1 MRGANGHAGD
11 GYGWL
16 LDEVAVIAAAHREE
30 SELGAAAFVTHA
42 VLSPLPR
49 SARAAA
55 RLRRWSDG
63 CAPEPASVFRKSLGD
78 IEGAASFGR
87 RLVLHEGF
95 RVDPAQEAAEDLE
108 RLRGALGPRLRAN
121 SRDLWLRW
129 GAKTTFRQRCAEL
142 LGSAALPPGSAY
154 TVDSAVGLASFAER
168 IGTCAQPRVVKFPG
182 TGGTGNVVLRGGE
195 EFRPALLDRCAD
207 GPDGTLPDGPVD
219 VVVETWLPWRV
230 SVSVSY
236 LIVPE
241 VGCVF
246 LAACEQVVDWSR
258 ATFVGSSSSV
268 RLSAADLDA
277 VRSYVK
283 PLFAVMAEDGYVG
296 VAAVDLIIGTGW
308 TGSGLELPSGSRVC
322 CVECNPRMNRHN
334 RVGLLVE
341 RLARTWGVPAT
352 RLSWR
357 LTDRPGVAPSDD
369 GPPEPARP
377 PDRPPR
383 PGETTT
389 IDLVDTTRT
398 MRLTVRLGDR
408 EGSHRA
414 E

>member
-1 MRGANGHAGD
+1 MGAEGNTGD

-42 VLSPLPR
+42 LLSPLPR
-49 SARAAA
+49 GAPAAA
-55 RLRRWSDG
+55 RLRRWIQG
-63 CAPEPASVFRKSLGD
+63 CAPEPGSVFRESLGD
-78 IEGAASFGR
+78 ISGAASFER

-95 RVDPAQEAAEDLE
+95 RVDPAREAAADIE
-108 RLRGALGPRLRAN
+108 RLRGVLGPRLRAN
-121 SRDLWLRW
+121 SAELWLRW
-129 GAKTTFRQRCAEL
+129 GAKAAFRQRCGEL
-142 LGSAALPPGSAY
+142 LGAAALPPGATY
-154 TVDSAVGLASFAER
+154 AVDSAVGLASLAER

-195 EFRPALLDRCAD
+195 EFRPALFDRPAD
-207 GPDGTLPDGPVD
+207 ESDATSTDGPVD

-246 LAACEQVVDWSR
+246 LAACEQVVDRSR
-258 ATFVGSSSSV
+258 ATFVGSSSGV

-277 VRSYVK
+277 VRSYAE

-322 CVECNPRMNRHN
+322 FVECNPRMNRHN

-341 RLARTWGVPAT
+341 RLARTWGVSAA

-357 LTDRPGVAPSDD
+357 LADRPGWAPSQD
-369 GPPEPARP
+369 GPPESARP
-377 PDRPPR
+377 CDRPPR
-383 PGETTT
+383 PGGTTT
-389 IDLVDTTRT
+389 IDLLDTART
-398 MRLTVRLGDR
+398 MRLTIGLGDTR
-408 EGSHRA
+408 GSRGA